1 MADLSSHLYGTGAN
15 EISLS
20 SQAGENSNLDY
31 FNSLPNHVK
40 PMVNA
45 VIEGRIPMAGRAPL
59 DKKTMS
65 QLFDV
70 VANIDPTVDAN
81 TFNTRA
87 KTLSDFSA
95 AGQTGKK
102 FSSIGGAMQH
112 IQNLEKNYNDL
123 NNLNFG
129 GTYLNTPIN
138 AIERFVG
145 VPKIQHAYTGAQRNI
160 LDLSGEL
167 ANAFRQTGMAEADIK
182 RELSALNPNMAPED
196 MRSAIEN
203 TVKDLE
209 GRVRSQVES
218 YNRTMHTN
226 KTTADFL
233 GPEAGS
239 VYSRVLSGGSLNPP
253 KEKQTIAQKQGDILA
268 QPKKITNDAEYNL
281 LPSGTTFVDPNGV
294 TRTKP

>member
-1 MADLSSHLYGTGAN
+1 MADLSQHLYGTVN

-70 VANIDPTVDAN
+70 VSNIDPTVDAN
-81 TFNTRA
+81 TFMNRS
-87 KTLSDFSA
+87 KTLADYSA

-112 IQNLEKNYNDL
+112 LQNLEKNYNDL
-123 NNLNFG
+123 NNFNFG
-129 GTYLNTPIN
+129 GTYINTPVN

-145 VPKIQHAYTGAQRNI
+145 VPKIQHAYTGAKRNI
-160 LDLSGEL
+160 IDLSGEL
-167 ANAFRQTGMAEADIK
+167 ANAFRATGMAEQDIK
-182 RELSALNPNMAPED
+182 RELEALNPNMATED
-196 MRSAIEN
+196 MRAAIEN
-203 TVKDLE
+203 TIKDLE
-209 GRVRSQVES
+209 GRVHSQVEG

-233 GPEAGS
+233 GPSAAN
-239 VYSRVLSGGSLNPP
+239 VYNRVLKGGALNPP
-253 KEKQTIAQKQGDILA
+253 KENQTTAQKQGEILA
-268 QPKKITNDAEYNL
+268 QPNKISNDAEYNL
-281 LPSGTTFVDPNGV
+281 LPSGSTFVDPNGV
-294 TRTKP
+294 TRIKP

>member
-1 MADLSSHLYGTGAN
+1 MADLSQHLYGTAN
-15 EISLS
+15 EITLS
-20 SQAGENSNLDY
+20 PQAGENSNVDY

-40 PMVNA
+40 PMVNSI
-45 VIEGRIPMAGRAPL
+45 IEGRIPMAGRAPL

-87 KTLSDFSA
+87 KTLADFSA

-102 FSSIGGAMQH
+102 FSSIGGAMSH
-112 IQNLEKNYNDL
+112 LQNLERNYNEL
-123 NNLNFG
+123 NNFNFG
-129 GTYLNTPIN
+129 GKYIN
-138 AIERFVG
+138 APVNAVERFIG
-145 VPKIQHAYTGAQRNI
+145 VPRIQNAYTGAKRNI
-160 LDLSGEL
+160 IDLSGEL
-167 ANAFRQTGMAEADIK
+167 ANAFRATGMAEQDIK
-182 RELSALNPNMAPED
+182 RELEALDPNMATED
-196 MRSAIEN
+196 MRSAIKN
-203 TVKDLE
+203 TVMDLE
-209 GRVRSQVES
+209 GRIRNQVES

-226 KTTADFL
+226 KTTAEFL

-239 VYSRVLSGGSLNPP
+239 VYSRVLSGGALNPP
-253 KEKQTIAQKQGDILA
+253 KEKQTTAQKQGDLLA

-294 TRTKP
+294 TRVKP

>member
-1 MADLSSHLYGTGAN
+1 MADLSSHLYGAGAN

-20 SQAGENSNLDY
+20 PQAGENSNVEY

-40 PMVNA
+40 PLVNS

-81 TFNTRA
+81 TFNTRT
-87 KTLSDFSA
+87 KTLADFSA

-112 IQNLEKNYNDL
+112 LQNLEQNYNDL
-123 NNLNFG
+123 NNFNFG
-129 GTYLNTPIN
+129 GKYIN
-138 AIERFVG
+138 APVNAVERFIG
-145 VPKIQHAYTGAQRNI
+145 VPRIQHAYSGASRNI

-167 ANAFRQTGMAEADIK
+167 ANAFRATGMAETDIK
-182 RELSALNPNMAPED
+182 RELENLNPNMATED
-196 MRSAIEN
+196 MRSTIES
-203 TVKDLE
+203 TIKDLE
-209 GRVRSQVES
+209 GRVRSQVEG

-233 GPEAGS
+233 GPEAGNI
-239 VYSRVLSGGSLNPP
+239 YNRVLKGGALNPP
-253 KEKQTIAQKQGDILA
+253 KQTTAQKQGEILA
-268 QPKKITNDAEYNL
+268 QPNKISNDAEYNS
-281 LPSGTTFVDPNGV
+281 LPSGSTFVDPNGI
-294 TRTKP
+294 TRVKP